1 MGINMCSKKI
11 RNLILCLSLALSL
24 HAEENTAQ
32 ENTTEENMI
41 EENTPKDVPI
51 LLEEKRTQTLELN
64 EEKKEVAKRV
74 DEKSLLEEIHKKKR
88 QLYMLKGEL
97 HEKNE
102 SILFQ
107 RMAKNKSGFFIG
119 VILGDIGVSAHSN
132 ARSYE
137 SFEPLNNIQASPLLY
152 GLRSGYQKYFAN
164 GISALRF
171 YGEYLGG
178 AMKGFKS
185 DSLASY
191 QTASLNIDLLMDKPI
206 DKEKRFALGI
216 FGGVGVGWNG
226 MYQNLKE
233 IKGYSQPN
241 AFGLVLNL
249 GVSMTLNL
257 KHRFELAL
265 KMPPLKETSQ
275 TFLYYFKSTNIYYI
289 SYNYLL

>member
-1 MGINMCSKKI
+1 MCSKKI
-11 RNLILCLSLALSL
+11 RNLILCFGFMLGL

-32 ENTTEENMI
+32 ENTTEENP
-41 EENTPKDVPI
+41 PKDAPI
-51 LLEEKRTQTLELN
+51 LLEEKRAQTLEF
-64 EEKKEVAKRV
+64 EENKEAKKNI

-102 SILFQ
+102 SLLFQ
-107 RMAKNKSGFFIG
+107 QMAKSKSGFFIG
-119 VILGDIGVSAHSN
+119 VILGDIGVSAHS
-132 ARSYE
+132 YE
-137 SFEPLNNIQASPLLY
+137 KFELLSNIQASPLLY

>member
-1 MGINMCSKKI
+1 MLG
-11 RNLILCLSLALSL
+11 L
-24 HAEENTAQ
+24 HAEENTTQ

-41 EENTPKDVPI
+41 KENTPKDAPI
-51 LLEEKRTQTLELN
+51 LLEEKRAQTLEF
-64 EEKKEVAKRV
+64 EENKEAKKNI

-107 RMAKNKSGFFIG
+107 QMAKSKSGFFIG
-119 VILGDIGVSAHSN
+119 VILGDIGVSAHS
-132 ARSYE
+132 YE
-137 SFEPLNNIQASPLLY
+137 KFELLSNIQASPLLY

>member
-11 RNLILCLSLALSL
+11 RNLILCFGFILSL
-24 HAEENTAQ
+24 HAEESM
-32 ENTTEENMI
+32 TEGNMT
-41 EENTPKDVPI
+41 EKNTPKDAPI
-51 LLEEKRTQTLELN
+51 LLEEKRAQTLEF
-64 EEKKEVAKRV
+64 EENKEVKKNI

-102 SILFQ
+102 SLLFQ
-107 RMAKNKSGFFIG
+107 QMAKSKSGFFIG
-119 VILGDIGVSAHSN
+119 VILGDIGVSAHS
-132 ARSYE
+132 YE
-137 SFEPLNNIQASPLLY
+137 KFEPLNNIQASPLLY

>member
-1 MGINMCSKKI
+1 MLG
-11 RNLILCLSLALSL
+11 L
-24 HAEENTAQ
+24 HAEENTTQ
-32 ENTTEENMI
+32 ESMTEENMI
-41 EENTPKDVPI
+41 KENTSKDAPI
-51 LLEEKRTQTLELN
+51 LLEEKHTQTLEF
-64 EEKKEVAKRV
+64 EENKEAKKNI

-119 VILGDIGVSAHSN
+119 IILGDIGVSAHS
-132 ARSYE
+132 YE
-137 SFEPLNNIQASPLLY
+137 KFEPLSNIQASPLLY

>member
-1 MGINMCSKKI
+1 MCSKKI
-11 RNLILCLSLALSL
+11 RNLILCFGFILSL
-24 HAEENTAQ
+24 HAEENM
-32 ENTTEENMI
+32 TEENMI
-41 EENTPKDVPI
+41 KENTPKDAPI
-51 LLEEKRTQTLELN
+51 LLEEKRARTLELK
-64 EEKKEVAKRV
+64 EENEVAKKI

-107 RMAKNKSGFFIG
+107 QMAKNKSGFFIG
-119 VILGDIGVSAHSN
+119 VILGDIGVN
-132 ARSYE
+132 ANPYE
-137 SFEPLNNIQASPLLY
+137 KFEPLSNIQASPLLY

-233 IKGYSQPN
+233 IRGYSQPN

>member
-11 RNLILCLSLALSL
+11 RNLILCFGFILSL
-24 HAEENTAQ
+24 HAEESM
-32 ENTTEENMI
+32 TEENMI
-41 EENTPKDVPI
+41 KENTPKDAPI
-51 LLEEKRTQTLELN
+51 LLEEKRAQTLEF
-64 EEKKEVAKRV
+64 EENKEAKKNI

-102 SILFQ
+102 SLLFQ
-107 RMAKNKSGFFIG
+107 QMAKNKSGFFIG
-119 VILGDIGVSAHSN
+119 VILGDIGVSAHS
-132 ARSYE
+132 YE
-137 SFEPLNNIQASPLLY
+137 KFELLSNIQASPLLY

-233 IKGYSQPN
+233 VKGYSQPN

>member
-1 MGINMCSKKI
+1 MCSKKV
-11 RNLILCLSLALSL
+11 RNLILCFGFILGL

-32 ENTTEENMI
+32 ENMTEENI
-41 EENTPKDVPI
+41 SKDAPI
-51 LLEEKRTQTLELN
+51 LLEEKRAQTLEF
-64 EEKKEVAKRV
+64 EENKEAKKNI

-119 VILGDIGVSAHSN
+119 VILGDIGINAHS
-132 ARSYE
+132 YE
-137 SFEPLNNIQASPLLY
+137 KFELLSNIQASPLLY

>member
-1 MGINMCSKKI
+1 MCSKKI
-11 RNLILCLSLALSL
+11 RNLILCFGFILSL

-32 ENTTEENMI
+32 ENTTEENLI
-41 EENTPKDVPI
+41 KENTPKDAPI
-51 LLEEKRTQTLELN
+51 LLEEKRTQTLEF
-64 EEKKEVAKRV
+64 EENKEAKKNI

-102 SILFQ
+102 SLLFQ
-107 RMAKNKSGFFIG
+107 QMAKNKSGFFIG
-119 VILGDIGVSAHSN
+119 VILGDIGVSAHS
-132 ARSYE
+132 YE
-137 SFEPLNNIQASPLLY
+137 KFELLNNIQASPLLY

-233 IKGYSQPN
+233 VKGYSQPN

>member
-1 MGINMCSKKI
+1 MCSKKI
-11 RNLILCLSLALSL
+11 RNLILCFGFILGLN
-24 HAEENTAQ
+24 AEENTAQ
-32 ENTTEENMI
+32 ENMTEENA
-41 EENTPKDVPI
+41 PKDAPI
-51 LLEEKRTQTLELN
+51 LLEEKRAQTLEF
-64 EEKKEVAKRV
+64 EENKEAKKKI

-107 RMAKNKSGFFIG
+107 QMAKNKSGFFIG
-119 VILGDIGVSAHSN
+119 VILGDIGINAHS
-132 ARSYE
+132 YE
-137 SFEPLNNIQASPLLY
+137 KFELLNNIQASPLLY

-178 AMKGFKS
+178 AMKGFKN

-233 IKGYSQPN
+233 VKGYSQPN

>member
-1 MGINMCSKKI
+1 MCSKKI
-11 RNLILCLSLALSL
+11 RNLILCFGFILSL

-41 EENTPKDVPI
+41 KENTPKDAPI
-51 LLEEKRTQTLELN
+51 LLEEKRAQTLEFK
-64 EEKKEVAKRV
+64 EEKGTAKKI

-102 SILFQ
+102 AILFQ
-107 RMAKNKSGFFIG
+107 QMAKSKSGFFIG
-119 VILGDIGVSAHSN
+119 VILGDIGVSAHP
-132 ARSYE
+132 YE
-137 SFEPLNNIQASPLLY
+137 KFEFLSNIQVSPLLY

-233 IKGYSQPN
+233 VKGYSQPN

>member
-1 MGINMCSKKI
+1 MCSKKI
-11 RNLILCLSLALSL
+11 RNLILCFGFMLGLR
-24 HAEENTAQ
+24 AEENTAQ
-32 ENTTEENMI
+32 ENMT
-41 EENTPKDVPI
+41 EENTPKDAPV
-51 LLEEKRTQTLELN
+51 LLEEKRAQTLEF
-64 EEKKEVAKRV
+64 EEKKEAKKNI

-119 VILGDIGVSAHSN
+119 VILGDIGINAHP
-132 ARSYE
+132 YE
-137 SFEPLNNIQASPLLY
+137 KFELLNNIQASPLLY

-178 AMKGFKS
+178 AMKGFRS

>member
-1 MGINMCSKKI
+1 MCSKKI
-11 RNLILCLSLALSL
+11 RNLILCFGFILSLR
-24 HAEENTAQ
+24 AEENTAK
-32 ENTTEENMI
+32 ENMTETNTTEEN
-41 EENTPKDVPI
+41 TSKDAPI

-64 EEKKEVAKRV
+64 EEKKEVAKSV

-102 SILFQ
+102 SLLFQ
-107 RMAKNKSGFFIG
+107 QMAKNKSGFFIG
-119 VILGDIGVSAHSN
+119 VILGDIGIN
-132 ARSYE
+132 ANPYE
-137 SFEPLNNIQASPLLY
+137 KFELLSNIQASPLLY

>member
-1 MGINMCSKKI
+1 MCSKKI
-11 RNLILCLSLALSL
+11 RNLILCFGFMLGL

-32 ENTTEENMI
+32 ENMTEENI
-41 EENTPKDVPI
+41 SKDAPI
-51 LLEEKRTQTLELN
+51 LLEEKRAQTLEF
-64 EEKKEVAKRV
+64 EENKEVKKNI

-119 VILGDIGVSAHSN
+119 VILGDIGINAHP
-132 ARSYE
+132 YE
-137 SFEPLNNIQASPLLY
+137 KFEPLSNIQASPLLY

>member
-1 MGINMCSKKI
+1 MCSKKI
-11 RNLILCLSLALSL
+11 RNLILCFGFMLGL
-24 HAEENTAQ
+24 HAEENTTQ
-32 ENTTEENMI
+32 ENMTEENMI
-41 EENTPKDVPI
+41 KENTPKDAPI
-51 LLEEKRTQTLELN
+51 LLEEKRAQTLEF
-64 EEKKEVAKRV
+64 EENKEAKKNI

-102 SILFQ
+102 SLLFQ
-107 RMAKNKSGFFIG
+107 QMAKNKSGFFIG
-119 VILGDIGVSAHSN
+119 VILGDIGVSAHS
-132 ARSYE
+132 YE
-137 SFEPLNNIQASPLLY
+137 KFELLSNIQASPLLY

>member
-1 MGINMCSKKI
+1 MCSKKI
-11 RNLILCLSLALSL
+11 RNLILCFGFILSLR
-24 HAEENTAQ
+24 AEENTAQ
-32 ENTTEENMI
+32 ENMTEEN
-41 EENTPKDVPI
+41 TSKDAPI
-51 LLEEKRTQTLELN
+51 LLEEKRAQTLEF
-64 EEKKEVAKRV
+64 EEKKEAKKNI

-119 VILGDIGVSAHSN
+119 VILGDIGINAHP
-132 ARSYE
+132 YE
-137 SFEPLNNIQASPLLY
+137 KFELLNNIQASPLLY

>member
-1 MGINMCSKKI
+1 MCSKKI
-11 RNLILCLSLALSL
+11 RNFILCFGFILSL
-24 HAEENTAQ
+24 HAEENTTQ

-41 EENTPKDVPI
+41 KENPPKDAPI
-51 LLEEKRTQTLELN
+51 LLEEKRAQTLEF
-64 EEKKEVAKRV
+64 EENKEVKKNI

-102 SILFQ
+102 AILFQ
-107 RMAKNKSGFFIG
+107 QMAKNKSGFFIG
-119 VILGDIGVSAHSN
+119 VILGDIGVSAHS
-132 ARSYE
+132 YE
-137 SFEPLNNIQASPLLY
+137 KFELLSNIQASPLLY

-185 DSLASY
+185 DSLVSY

-233 IKGYSQPN
+233 VKGYSQPN

-265 KMPPLKETSQ
+265 KMPPLKETSKETSQ

>member
-1 MGINMCSKKI
+1 MCSKKI
-11 RNLILCLSLALSL
+11 RNFILCFGFILSL

-41 EENTPKDVPI
+41 KENTPKDALI
-51 LLEEKRTQTLELN
+51 LLEEKHAQTLEF
-64 EEKKEVAKRV
+64 EENKEAKKKI

-102 SILFQ
+102 SLLFQ

-119 VILGDIGVSAHSN
+119 VILGDIGINAHP
-132 ARSYE
+132 YE
-137 SFEPLNNIQASPLLY
+137 KFEPLSNIQASPLLY

-233 IKGYSQPN
+233 IRGYSQPN

>member
-1 MGINMCSKKI
+1 MCSKKI
-11 RNLILCLSLALSL
+11 KNLILCFGFILGLN
-24 HAEENTAQ
+24 AEENTAQ
-32 ENTTEENMI
+32 ENMT
-41 EENTPKDVPI
+41 EENTPKDAPI
-51 LLEEKRTQTLELN
+51 LLEEKRAQTLEF
-64 EEKKEVAKRV
+64 EENKEAKKKI

-107 RMAKNKSGFFIG
+107 QMAKNKSGFFIG
-119 VILGDIGVSAHSN
+119 VILGDIGINAHP
-132 ARSYE
+132 YE
-137 SFEPLNNIQASPLLY
+137 KFELLSNIQASLLLY

-178 AMKGFKS
+178 AMKGFKN

-233 IKGYSQPN
+233 VKGYSQPN

>member
-1 MGINMCSKKI
+1 MCSKKI
-11 RNLILCLSLALSL
+11 RNLILCFGFMLGL

-32 ENTTEENMI
+32 ESMTEENLI
-41 EENTPKDVPI
+41 KENTPKDAPI
-51 LLEEKRTQTLELN
+51 LLEEKRTQTLEF
-64 EEKKEVAKRV
+64 EENKEVKKNI

-102 SILFQ
+102 SLLFQ
-107 RMAKNKSGFFIG
+107 QMAKNKSGFFIG
-119 VILGDIGVSAHSN
+119 VILGDIGVSAHS
-132 ARSYE
+132 YE
-137 SFEPLNNIQASPLLY
+137 KFELLSNIQASPLLY

-233 IKGYSQPN
+233 VKGYSQPN

>member
-1 MGINMCSKKI
+1 MCSKKI
-11 RNLILCLSLALSL
+11 RNLILCFGFILSL
-24 HAEENTAQ
+24 HAEESMT
-32 ENTTEENMI
+32 
-41 EENTPKDVPI
+41 EENTPKDAPI
-51 LLEEKRTQTLELN
+51 LLEEKRTQTLEF
-64 EEKKEVAKRV
+64 EENKEVKKNI

-102 SILFQ
+102 SLLFQ
-107 RMAKNKSGFFIG
+107 QMAKNKSGFFIG
-119 VILGDIGVSAHSN
+119 VILGDIGVSAHP
-132 ARSYE
+132 YE
-137 SFEPLNNIQASPLLY
+137 KFEPLSNIQASPLLY

>member
-1 MGINMCSKKI
+1 MCSKKI
-11 RNLILCLSLALSL
+11 RNLILCFGFMLGL

-32 ENTTEENMI
+32 ENMTEENMI
-41 EENTPKDVPI
+41 KENTPKDAPI
-51 LLEEKRTQTLELN
+51 LLEEKRTQTLEF
-64 EEKKEVAKRV
+64 EENKEAKKKI

-102 SILFQ
+102 SLLFQ
-107 RMAKNKSGFFIG
+107 QMAKSKSGFFIG
-119 VILGDIGVSAHSN
+119 VILGDIGVSAHP
-132 ARSYE
+132 YE
-137 SFEPLNNIQASPLLY
+137 KFEPLNNIQASPLLY

-233 IKGYSQPN
+233 VKGYSQPN

>member
-1 MGINMCSKKI
+1 MCSKKI
-11 RNLILCLSLALSL
+11 RNLILCLSLILSL
-24 HAEENTAQ
+24 HAEENTENMTEA
-32 ENTTEENMI
+32 NTTEENI
-41 EENTPKDVPI
+41 SKDAPI
-51 LLEEKRTQTLELN
+51 LLEEKHAQTLELN
-64 EEKKEVAKRV
+64 EEKKEVKKNI

-102 SILFQ
+102 AILFQ
-107 RMAKNKSGFFIG
+107 QMAKTKSGFFIG
-119 VILGDIGVSAHSN
+119 VILGDIGINAHP
-132 ARSYE
+132 YE
-137 SFEPLNNIQASPLLY
+137 KFELLSGIQASPLLY

>member
-1 MGINMCSKKI
+1 MCSKKI
-11 RNLILCLSLALSL
+11 RNLILCFGFILSL
-24 HAEENTAQ
+24 HAGENTAQ
-32 ENTTEENMI
+32 ENTTEENP
-41 EENTPKDVPI
+41 PKDAPI
-51 LLEEKRTQTLELN
+51 LLEEKRAQTLEF
-64 EEKKEVAKRV
+64 EENKEVKKNI

-102 SILFQ
+102 SLLFQ
-107 RMAKNKSGFFIG
+107 QMAKSKSGFFIG
-119 VILGDIGVSAHSN
+119 VILGDIGVSAHS
-132 ARSYE
+132 YE
-137 SFEPLNNIQASPLLY
+137 KFELLSNIQASPLLY

-233 IKGYSQPN
+233 VKGYSQPN

>member
-1 MGINMCSKKI
+1 MCSKKI
-11 RNLILCLSLALSL
+11 RNLILCFGFILGL

-41 EENTPKDVPI
+41 KENTSKDAPI
-51 LLEEKRTQTLELN
+51 LLEEKRAQTLEF
-64 EEKKEVAKRV
+64 EENKEAKKNI

-102 SILFQ
+102 SLLFQ
-107 RMAKNKSGFFIG
+107 QMAKNKSGFFIG
-119 VILGDIGVSAHSN
+119 VILGDIGINAHP
-132 ARSYE
+132 YE
-137 SFEPLNNIQASPLLY
+137 KFEPLSNIQASPLLY

-226 MYQNLKE
+226 IYQNLKE

>member
-1 MGINMCSKKI
+1 MCSKKI
-11 RNLILCLSLALSL
+11 RNFILCFGFILSLR
-24 HAEENTAQ
+24 AEENTAQ

-41 EENTPKDVPI
+41 KENPPKDAPI
-51 LLEEKRTQTLELN
+51 LLEEKHAQTLEF
-64 EEKKEVAKRV
+64 EENKEAKKNI

-107 RMAKNKSGFFIG
+107 QMAKNKSGFFIG
-119 VILGDIGVSAHSN
+119 VILGYIGVSAHS
-132 ARSYE
+132 YE
-137 SFEPLNNIQASPLLY
+137 KFEPLSNIQASPLLY

>member
-1 MGINMCSKKI
+1 MCSKKI
-11 RNLILCLSLALSL
+11 RNLILCFGFMLGL

-32 ENTTEENMI
+32 ESMTEENMI
-41 EENTPKDVPI
+41 KENTPKDAPI
-51 LLEEKRTQTLELN
+51 LLEEKRAQTLEF
-64 EEKKEVAKRV
+64 EENKEAKKNI

-119 VILGDIGVSAHSN
+119 VILGDIGVSAHS
-132 ARSYE
+132 YE
-137 SFEPLNNIQASPLLY
+137 KFELLSNIQASPLLY

-233 IKGYSQPN
+233 VKGYSQPN

>member
-1 MGINMCSKKI
+1 MCSKKI
-11 RNLILCLSLALSL
+11 RNLILCFGFILSL
-24 HAEENTAQ
+24 HAGENTAQ
-32 ENTTEENMI
+32 ENTTEENP
-41 EENTPKDVPI
+41 PKDAPI
-51 LLEEKRTQTLELN
+51 LLEEKRAQTLEF
-64 EEKKEVAKRV
+64 EENKEVKKNI

-102 SILFQ
+102 SLLFQ
-107 RMAKNKSGFFIG
+107 QMAKNKSGFFIG
-119 VILGDIGVSAHSN
+119 VILGDIGVSAHS
-132 ARSYE
+132 YE
-137 SFEPLNNIQASPLLY
+137 KFEPLNNIQASPLLY

-233 IKGYSQPN
+233 VKGYSQPN

>member
-11 RNLILCLSLALSL
+11 RNLILCFGFILSL
-24 HAEENTAQ
+24 HAEESM
-32 ENTTEENMI
+32 TEENMI
-41 EENTPKDVPI
+41 EENPPKDAPI
-51 LLEEKRTQTLELN
+51 LLEEKRAQTLELN
-64 EEKKEVAKRV
+64 EEKKEVAKSV

-102 SILFQ
+102 SLLFQ
-107 RMAKNKSGFFIG
+107 QMAKNKSGFFIG
-119 VILGDIGVSAHSN
+119 VILGDIGVSAHS
-132 ARSYE
+132 YE
-137 SFEPLNNIQASPLLY
+137 KFELLSNIQASPLLY

>member
-1 MGINMCSKKI
+1 MCSKKI
-11 RNLILCLSLALSL
+11 RNFILCFGFILGLN
-24 HAEENTAQ
+24 AEENTAQ
-32 ENTTEENMI
+32 ENMT
-41 EENTPKDVPI
+41 EENTPKDAPI
-51 LLEEKRTQTLELN
+51 LLEEKRTQTLEF
-64 EEKKEVAKRV
+64 EENKEAKKKI

-102 SILFQ
+102 SLLFQ
-107 RMAKNKSGFFIG
+107 QMAKNKSGFFIG
-119 VILGDIGVSAHSN
+119 VILGDIGVSAHS
-132 ARSYE
+132 YE
-137 SFEPLNNIQASPLLY
+137 KFEPLSNIQASPLLY

-233 IKGYSQPN
+233 VKGYSQPN

>member
-1 MGINMCSKKI
+1 MCSKKI
-11 RNLILCLSLALSL
+11 RNFILCFGFILGLN
-24 HAEENTAQ
+24 AEENTAQ
-32 ENTTEENMI
+32 ENMT
-41 EENTPKDVPI
+41 EENTPKDAPI
-51 LLEEKRTQTLELN
+51 LLEEKRAQTLEF
-64 EEKKEVAKRV
+64 EENKEAKKKI

-102 SILFQ
+102 SLLFQ
-107 RMAKNKSGFFIG
+107 QMAKNKSGFFIG
-119 VILGDIGVSAHSN
+119 VILGDIGVSAHS
-132 ARSYE
+132 YE
-137 SFEPLNNIQASPLLY
+137 KFEPLSNIQASPLLY

>member
-1 MGINMCSKKI
+1 MCSKKI
-11 RNLILCLSLALSL
+11 RNLILCFGFILSL
-24 HAEENTAQ
+24 HAEENTT
-32 ENTTEENMI
+32 EGNMTEENP
-41 EENTPKDVPI
+41 PKDAPI
-51 LLEEKRTQTLELN
+51 LLEEKRAQTLEF
-64 EEKKEVAKRV
+64 EENKEAKKNI

-102 SILFQ
+102 AILFQ
-107 RMAKNKSGFFIG
+107 QMAKNKSGFFIG
-119 VILGDIGVSAHSN
+119 VILGDIGVSAHS
-132 ARSYE
+132 YE
-137 SFEPLNNIQASPLLY
+137 KFELLSNIQASPLLY

-233 IKGYSQPN
+233 VKGYSQPN

>member
-1 MGINMCSKKI
+1 MCSKKI
-11 RNLILCLSLALSL
+11 RNFILCFGFILSL

-41 EENTPKDVPI
+41 KENTSKDAPI
-51 LLEEKRTQTLELN
+51 LLEEKRAQTLEF
-64 EEKKEVAKRV
+64 EENKEAKKNI

-119 VILGDIGVSAHSN
+119 VILGDIGIN
-132 ARSYE
+132 ANSYE
-137 SFEPLNNIQASPLLY
+137 KFELLSNIQASPLLY

-233 IKGYSQPN
+233 VKGYSQPN

>member
-11 RNLILCLSLALSL
+11 RNLILCFGFMLGLR
-24 HAEENTAQ
+24 AEENTAQ
-32 ENTTEENMI
+32 ENMTEENP
-41 EENTPKDVPI
+41 PKDAPI
-51 LLEEKRTQTLELN
+51 LLEEKRAQTLEF
-64 EEKKEVAKRV
+64 EENKEVKKNI

-102 SILFQ
+102 SLLFQ
-107 RMAKNKSGFFIG
+107 QMAKNKSGFFIG
-119 VILGDIGVSAHSN
+119 VILGDIGVSAHS
-132 ARSYE
+132 YE
-137 SFEPLNNIQASPLLY
+137 KFEPLSNIQASPLLY

>member
-1 MGINMCSKKI
+1 MCSKKI
-11 RNLILCLSLALSL
+11 RNLILCFGFMLGL

-41 EENTPKDVPI
+41 KENTSKDAPI
-51 LLEEKRTQTLELN
+51 LLEEKRAQTLELN
-64 EEKKEVAKRV
+64 EEKKEVAKSV

-102 SILFQ
+102 SLLFQ
-107 RMAKNKSGFFIG
+107 QMAKNKSGFFIG
-119 VILGDIGVSAHSN
+119 VILGDIGINAHP
-132 ARSYE
+132 YE
-137 SFEPLNNIQASPLLY
+137 KFELLSNIQASPLLY

-233 IKGYSQPN
+233 VKGYSQPN

>member
-1 MGINMCSKKI
+1 MCSKKI
-11 RNLILCLSLALSL
+11 RNLILCFGFILSLR
-24 HAEENTAQ
+24 AEENTAQ
-32 ENTTEENMI
+32 ENMT
-41 EENTPKDVPI
+41 EENTPKDAPV
-51 LLEEKRTQTLELN
+51 LLEEKRAQTLEF
-64 EEKKEVAKRV
+64 EEKKEAKKNI

-119 VILGDIGVSAHSN
+119 VILGDIGINAHP
-132 ARSYE
+132 YE
-137 SFEPLNNIQASPLLY
+137 KFELLNNIQASPLLY

>member
-1 MGINMCSKKI
+1 MCFKKI
-11 RNLILCLSLALSL
+11 RNLILCFGFILSL

-32 ENTTEENMI
+32 ENTTEENLI
-41 EENTPKDVPI
+41 KENTPKDAPI
-51 LLEEKRTQTLELN
+51 LLEEKRAQTLKLE
-64 EEKKEVAKRV
+64 EEKEAKKNI

-107 RMAKNKSGFFIG
+107 QMTKNKSGFFIG
-119 VILGDIGVSAHSN
+119 VILGDIGVSAHS
-132 ARSYE
+132 YE
-137 SFEPLNNIQASPLLY
+137 KFELLSNIQASPLLY

>member
-1 MGINMCSKKI
+1 MCSKKI
-11 RNLILCLSLALSL
+11 RNLILCFGFILSL
-24 HAEENTAQ
+24 HAEENIAKENMT
-32 ENTTEENMI
+32 ETNTT
-41 EENTPKDVPI
+41 EENTPKDAPI
-51 LLEEKRTQTLELN
+51 LLEEKRAQTLEL
-64 EEKKEVAKRV
+64 EENKEVKKNI

-102 SILFQ
+102 SLLFQ
-107 RMAKNKSGFFIG
+107 QMAKSKSGFFIG
-119 VILGDIGVSAHSN
+119 VILGDIGVSAHS
-132 ARSYE
+132 YE
-137 SFEPLNNIQASPLLY
+137 KFELLNNIQASPLLY

-233 IKGYSQPN
+233 VKGYSQPN

>member
-1 MGINMCSKKI
+1 MLG
-11 RNLILCLSLALSL
+11 L
-24 HAEENTAQ
+24 HAEENTTQ
-32 ENTTEENMI
+32 ESMTKENMI
-41 EENTPKDVPI
+41 KENTSKDAPI

-64 EEKKEVAKRV
+64 EEKKEVAKSV

-102 SILFQ
+102 SLLFQ
-107 RMAKNKSGFFIG
+107 QMAKNKSGFFIG
-119 VILGDIGVSAHSN
+119 VILGDIGVSAHPN

-233 IKGYSQPN
+233 VKGYSQPN

>member
-1 MGINMCSKKI
+1 MCSKKI
-11 RNLILCLSLALSL
+11 RNFILCFGFILSL

-41 EENTPKDVPI
+41 KENTPKDAPI
-51 LLEEKRTQTLELN
+51 LLEEKRAQTLEF
-64 EEKKEVAKRV
+64 EENKEVKKNI

-102 SILFQ
+102 SLLFQ
-107 RMAKNKSGFFIG
+107 QMAKSKSGFFIG
-119 VILGDIGVSAHSN
+119 VILGDIGINAHP
-132 ARSYE
+132 YE
-137 SFEPLNNIQASPLLY
+137 KFELLSNIQASPLLY